1 MKEIKIAIIKR
12 FSQARHRGKK
22 KPSFNTCYGLE
33 GIGCCLGYF
42 TNKIN
47 GRKWSS
53 GKTAFSA
60 AVFWL
65 LHNAPRSCTV
75 K

>member
-12 FSQARHRGKK
+12 FSQARHREK

-53 GKTAFSA
+53 GRPHFQQQFFGYYTMRLDH
-60 AVFWL
+60 VQ
-65 LHNAPRSCTV
+65 
-75 K
+75 